1 MKKHPPRRRSPQRKK
16 LRKPVRDWR
25 PGRWDSVSIEEA
37 RAAAAYDLALERM
50 TEEQY
55 RAFDA
60 IPSLD
65 TASQDEFLRPFTARV
80 PDADIEAKL
89 RAWGFPPA

>member
-1 MKKHPPRRRSPQRKK
+1 MKKHPPRRRSPRRKR

-25 PGRWDSVSIEEA
+25 PGRWDGVSLEEA
-37 RAAAAYDLALERM
+37 RATAAYDLALERM
-50 TEEQY
+50 TEAEY
-55 RAFDA
+55 AAFDA
-60 IPSLD
+60 LPTLD

-89 RAWGFPPA
+89 RAWGFSPA